1 MATGEIIALVVL
13 LLSWLFSL
21 FLAYKLGECTGEL
34 RALRWEEEIT
44 REQFYSPI
52 RWGEVEVDD
61 GEE

>member
-44 REQFYSPI
+44 RELFYSPI
-52 RWGEVEVDD
+52 RWGEVDN